1 VKLRLVIAIGIVVI
15 LGSSI
20 VSAQALTPFFAEINM
35 ASRQGGPASGKMYYS
50 DTKFYID
57 STDKKGNHVIM
68 ITDLP
73 SQMISMLVP
82 EKKTYSLIRTD
93 QMPGGKPA
101 AWRPYKADNPCAD
114 EPSVTCKKAGT
125 EVVSGRTCDKWLF
138 TGKGDRTVWIDQKS
152 QIPLKMVMGDSIWE
166 LSNIK
171 EGPQDPGLFQV
182 PGDYKKK

>member
-1 VKLRLVIAIGIVVI
+1 VKLRDVITVAIVLI
-15 LGSSI
+15 LGTSI
-20 VSAQALTPFFAEINM
+20 ASAQALTPFSADINM
-35 ASRQGGPASGKMYYS
+35 ASRQGGPATGKMYYS

-73 SQMISMLVP
+73 TQMISILVP
-82 EKKTYSLIRTD
+82 DKKTYTPIRTD

-114 EPSVTCKKAGT
+114 EPGITCKKTGA
-125 EVVSGRTCDKWLF
+125 EAVSGRTCDKWLL
-138 TGKGDRTVWIDQKS
+138 TGKADRTVWIDQKS
-152 QIPLKMVMGDSIWE
+152 QIPLKMVMADSTWE

-171 EGPQDPGLFQV
+171 EGPQDPSLFLV
-182 PGDYKKK
+182 PADYKKK